1 MLDHEKKK
9 MVYVG
14 RFYPCALNEPI
25 HLNILYSCEGVAFTR
40 CTCNVRSLNRIIPM
54 REEKM
59 KRGIRSVVSWLLMV
73 AVMAMFTPS
82 TKSFAAL
89 SNDDVTSVKL
99 KEADGTSGQD
109 TNSGSGVKTGHI
121 QDGAVT
127 AAKLGIVCPDGQY
140 LKYTVGS
147 DWACSIGTPGLQ
159 GPQGVAGPQG
169 LQGVKGDTGLTGP
182 QGPAGT
188 MPQYSNVVVVA
199 NSGGDFSSIQ
209 SAVNSVNPT
218 ANNPVLI
225 KIMPGTYV
233 EAISITYKGYI
244 HFQGSSKETVKIVA
258 PTSAGVLIGY
268 SANHITVSGIT
279 FSSDFNSGTAVG
291 FSYCDNID
299 IRNNAFISDT
309 NSGNGTAI
317 TAMYSTL
324 VTITNNS
331 VSNFYTGI
339 YEQANS
345 DTKIFNNIISEAGG
359 YGINSAGS
367 VRTKIIGNTLTK
379 NGEGIGMS
387 LYNFSRECIV
397 QANIVT
403 GFRTGLNMYEGG
415 GGTITSNV
423 ITGNITD
430 IYRFPA
436 GAPVNPLI
444 TFNVFNTINCPG
456 AVGSFNVGSDG
467 LPKTL

>member
-1 MLDHEKKK
+1 MKIGMRSRVAMWLTVAA
-9 MVYVG
+9 M
-14 RFYPCALNEPI
+14 CALPVQGFGATAAAN
-25 HLNILYSCEGVAFTR
+25 
-40 CTCNVRSLNRIIPM
+40 
-54 REEKM
+54 
-59 KRGIRSVVSWLLMV
+59 SVI
-73 AVMAMFTPS
+73 S
-82 TKSFAAL
+82 TSIKP
-89 SNDDVTSVKL
+89 
-99 KEADGTSGQD
+99 ADGTTGQSL
-109 TNSGSGVKTGHI
+109 TTGSGVKTGHI

-127 AAKLGIVCPDGQY
+127 AAKLGMVCPSGQY
-140 LKYTVGS
+140 LQYNGSAWVCSVGT
-147 DWACSIGTPGLQ
+147 A
-159 GPQGVAGPQG
+159 GPQGVAGTQG

-182 QGPAGT
+182 QGPSGT

-233 EAISITYKGYI
+233 EAISIAYKGYI

-258 PTSAGVLIGY
+258 PTSAGVLNGY
-268 SANHITVSGIT
+268 SANHITASGIT
-279 FSSDFNSGTAVG
+279 FSSDFNTGTAIG

-299 IRNNAFISDT
+299 IRDNAFISAT

-317 TAMYSTL
+317 TALNSTF

-339 YEQANS
+339 YEEANS
-345 DTKIFNNIISEAGG
+345 DTKILNNIISQAGG
-359 YGINSAGS
+359 YGINSALS
-367 VRTKIIGNTLTK
+367 ARTRIFGNTLTK

-444 TFNVFNTINCPG
+444 TFNVFDTINCPG

-467 LPKTL
+467 LPKPL